1 MSAINNFPQPP
12 TQKHPIIE
20 ALPPEAQQWLGG
32 LPWVQRRYVLSLC
45 HVMCATSPEGQAK
58 FLDEY
63 TADGVISRII
73 HDQDTQQR
81 IYFHLSRFHIQ
92 TQLTE
97 RMLRRYVRQYYIH
110 SAQVRQQQQD
120 DAYLEAAIRLMAN
133 DREHNRVLTYILGFE
148 VLILLFG
155 MSWEQHERFYRL
167 QPNQEDVLN
176 LYIRPIQRAHR
187 LNGIIVPKDENNFFA
202 RRDYFVRIPK
212 IKPKQAVVLIMASFS
227 PKRISQLGSV
237 VMRHRNALQFD
248 YSHILQQDSD
258 VAIFN

>member
-1 MSAINNFPQPP
+1 MSAINNSP
-12 TQKHPIIE
+12 KHPVPEHSIFE
-20 ALPPEAQQWLGG
+20 SLPPEAQQWLGG

-45 HVMCATSPEGQAK
+45 HVICASSSEGQAK
-58 FLDEY
+58 FLDDY

-81 IYFHLSRFHIQ
+81 IYYHLRRFHIQ

-97 RMLRRYVRQYYIH
+97 RVLRRYIRQYYMH
-110 SAQVRQQQQD
+110 SAQASQKD
-120 DAYLEAAIRLMAN
+120 NAYLETAIRLMAN

-155 MSWEQHERFYRL
+155 MSWDQHERFYCL
-167 QPNQEDVLN
+167 QPNQEDIRN

-202 RRDYFVRIPK
+202 RRDYFVRIPDV
-212 IKPKQAVVLIMASFS
+212 KPGQMVALIMASFS
-227 PKRISQLGSV
+227 PERISQLGTV
-237 VMRHRNALQFD
+237 VMRHQNALQFD
-248 YSHILQQDSD
+248 YAHILQQDSE
-258 VAIFN
+258 AAFFN